1 MITWMQ
7 KHRKYLVI
15 TIWISTIAFVGAGFV
30 GWGTYQYGKKS
41 HNVAMV
47 GDVPISVD
55 EFQQAYRNAYQKYN
69 QMLGGRLDEATAKK
83 LGLRKQ
89 VLNSLIYQA
98 LIENFAQKHGIVV
111 SDEEVQQAILAIPA
125 FRKNGHFDKATYI
138 AMLQNMQMKP
148 KTFEA
153 SLKKDLLIQKSLALL
168 SPDAIPVEVESLGA
182 ALFIADKL
190 RFKIFNADEIEV
202 NVDEAALKKYWEAHK
217 NDYMTPRRY
226 KVAVT
231 WIGPANYQ
239 PSDAEIAAW
248 YQSHRTDYT
257 DAKGEIL
264 PLEKVRNR
272 IADEI
277 RLKKAKRKAELA
289 YIAMKKGKEA
299 PQQEIVVDEGDKRFS
314 PTLWKAIRGA
324 AQGSV
329 LKPKISDNRYAVVK
343 VEKVIEPKPEDFK
356 TAYDAVK
363 KDYIAMQKRQRL
375 TEMAQKASKDLKD
388 GTLTGFVTRDSIDA
402 LSPLMPQEAGE
413 FLKQLFSSDKTHGA
427 VLLGDKAVAY
437 TIVEQKLLKNDKLK
451 QHEAV
456 VKQNAKKIKSQLIQN
471 NLLARLQQ
479 EYPIQIFIK
488 ESE

>member
-30 GWGTYQYGKKS
+30 GWGSYQYGKKS

-47 GDVPISVD
+47 GDVSISVD

-89 VLNSLIYQA
+89 VLDSLIYRA
-98 LIENFAQKHGIVV
+98 LIENFAQKHGIIV
-111 SDEEVQQAILAIPA
+111 SDKEVQQAILSIPA
-125 FRKNGHFDKATYI
+125 FQKNGHFDKATYI
-138 AMLQNMQMKP
+138 GVLQNMQMKP
-148 KTFEA
+148 KTFE
-153 SLKKDLLIQKSLALL
+153 SNLKKELLIQKTLALL
-168 SPDAIPVEVESLGA
+168 SPAAIPVETESLGA

-190 RFKIFNADEIEV
+190 RFKIFNADEIDV
-202 NVDEAALKKYWEAHK
+202 KVDETSLKKYWETHK

-231 WIGPANYQ
+231 WIGPADYR
-239 PSDAEIAAW
+239 PSDEEIAAW
-248 YQSHRTDYT
+248 YKSHRTDYT
-257 DAKGEIL
+257 DANGEIL

-272 IADEI
+272 VVDEI

-299 PQQEIVVDEGDKRFS
+299 PREEIVVDEGDKRFS
-314 PTLWKAIRGA
+314 ATLWKAIRGA
-324 AQGSV
+324 TEGSV
-329 LKPKISDNRYAVVK
+329 LKPKISAHRYAVVK
-343 VEKVIEPKPEDFK
+343 VEKVIEPKVKSFK
-356 TAYDAVK
+356 EAYAAVQA
-363 KDYIAMQKRQRL
+363 DYIMAKKRQNLQAR
-375 TEMAQKASKDLKD
+375 AQKASMHLED
-388 GTLTGFVTRDSIDA
+388 GVLTGFITRDSIDS

-413 FLKQLFSSDKTHGA
+413 FLQKLFSNDKLHGA

-437 TIVEQKLLKNDKLK
+437 TIVEQKLLKDDKLK
-451 QHEAV
+451 EHEALI
-456 VKQNAKKIKSQLIQN
+456 KQNAKKIKSKLIQS
-471 NLLARLQQ
+471 NLVARLQQ
-479 EYPIQIFIK
+479 KYPIQIFVK